1 MRRREFIALLG
12 GAAAARPLAARAQ
25 QAGRVWHV
33 GVLGAVP
40 AAPGMLNAFR
50 DGLRERGYIEGQ
62 NLSIDVRWPRGS
74 FEQDPAA
81 VTELVRG
88 NVDVIVAWATP
99 PAVAARRATSTIP
112 IVIVGVSDL
121 VGLGLVASLARP
133 GGNVTG
139 NSNVAPDLS
148 AKLVGTFLQV
158 VPGISSIGV
167 LVNPSNPGSVAQ
179 IRGTQEAV
187 RALGLADHVVNAS
200 TPDEFERAFAR
211 LKSEGVKGVVL
222 LADPSLVEHAK
233 KIAELAQQNGLPTA
247 FQRRENVEAGGL
259 FSYGPNAN
267 DQFRQA
273 AFYVDRILKAENRGQ
288 SGDDNTVISSCYSLA
303 A

>member
-1 MRRREFIALLG
+1 
-12 GAAAARPLAARAQ
+12 
-25 QAGRVWHV
+25 
-33 GVLGAVP
+33 
-40 AAPGMLNAFR
+40 
-50 DGLRERGYIEGQ
+50 
-62 NLSIDVRWPRGS
+62 
-74 FEQDPAA
+74 
-81 VTELVRG
+81 
-88 NVDVIVAWATP
+88 
-99 PAVAARRATSTIP
+99 
-112 IVIVGVSDL
+112 
-121 VGLGLVASLARP
+121 
-133 GGNVTG
+133 
-139 NSNVAPDLS
+139 
-148 AKLVGTFLQV
+148 
-158 VPGISSIGV
+158 V

-200 TPDEFERAFAR
+200 SPDEFERAFAR

-273 AFYVDRILKAENRGQ
+273 AFYVDRILKGEKPADLPVQLPTRF
-288 SGDDNTVISSCYSLA
+288 DLVINLKTARALDLA
-303 A
+303 IPPGLLVIADEVIE